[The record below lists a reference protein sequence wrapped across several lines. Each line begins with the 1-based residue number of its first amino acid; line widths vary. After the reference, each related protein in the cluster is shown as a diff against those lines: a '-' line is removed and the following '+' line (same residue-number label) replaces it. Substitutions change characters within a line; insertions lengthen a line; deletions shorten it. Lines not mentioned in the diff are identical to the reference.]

1 MINEKNILL
10 TTSPEE
16 LNGLVVFEIVTDK
29 SQGAGDYILI
39 DSSEV
44 VDQIFN
50 LEVAALKGKSVFQ
63 FLPELN
69 AELQE
74 LFSRIL
80 TLTTSCDIEF
90 YSSSNSTWY
99 SIGVQFLSN
108 YLYLS
113 FHNIT
118 SFKSVD
124 YSLDTF
130 FDFNL
135 EMFSIFDQQ
144 GKCIR
149 INKEWENVLGYT
161 FEDIKNAHYA
171 DFIHP
176 DDLKFTLEVVGN
188 FQNNQK
194 IFDFT
199 NRLIAR
205 DRSYKYIEWRSCFIN
220 GLLYSTSRDITQLKL
235 QENEIENQENIRQ
248 IVENLEG
255 VFFLVNADMSRLL
268 YITPNYNE
276 VFGVGDFNTA
286 DYLTLIQKMIHRDDL
301 KRFNESMDN
310 YRTSGVFKDEYRVW
324 KSKKEC
330 IWVYASAFQI
340 FNKNGE
346 VIRHAGFVQDITRRK
361 KAELAER
368 ESRKRLDAI
377 INTIPD
383 VLITYTSSGEYLDL
397 ITSNPNNRIFRDT
410 DVKGKHISD
419 YFSNELTDLF
429 LRNIKACLE
438 QNAMQ
443 TIVFDFE
450 KEGKTRYFEN
460 RFSPIDNDR
469 VLSVIRDSTELIIT
483 EQRLRFQL
491 KLQQVLIQISNAFLN
506 ADTEDFESVT
516 DYSIAALGSC
526 LEVDRFYIFSY
537 DGFENTITNTHE
549 WCEEG
554 IQALKPEMQ
563 NFAVLTCERWIDLL
577 KNGHLQ
583 VIEDVDSL
591 DPGDGIKSLLVS
603 QGVKSMVAVPL
614 INNERLLGFIGLD
627 YVTKNKK
634 LHDNE
639 FQLLRIF
646 AQNLVAKREKLK
658 GEIKRGV

>member
-1 MINEKNILL
+1 MINEKNTLL
-10 TTSPEE
+10 TTSPDA
-16 LNGLVVFEIVTDK
+16 LNGLVVFEIVIDK

-44 VDQIFN
+44 VNKVFN
-50 LEVAALKGKSVFQ
+50 LDAEALKGKSVFQ
-63 FLPELN
+63 FLPGLN

-90 YSSSNSTWY
+90 YSSNNSTWY
-99 SIGVQFLSN
+99 SIGVQFISN
-108 YLYLS
+108 FLYLS
-113 FHNIT
+113 FHDIT
-118 SFKSVD
+118 IYKSVD

-135 EMFSIFDQQ
+135 EMFSIFDKQ

-161 FEDIKNAHYA
+161 FEDIKNTSYT

-199 NRLIAR
+199 NRLLSKEGA
-205 DRSYKYIEWRSCFIN
+205 YKFIEWRSCFVN
-220 GLLYSTSRDITQLKL
+220 GMLYSTCRDITRMKL

-286 DYLTLIQKMIHRDDL
+286 DYLALIQKMIHRDDL
-301 KRFNESMDN
+301 KRFNESMDQ

-340 FNKNGE
+340 FNKSGDL
-346 VIRHAGFVQDITRRK
+346 IRHAGFVQDITRRK

-397 ITSNPNNRIFRDT
+397 KTSTPNSRIFKDT

-419 YFSNELTDLF
+419 YFSNEISDLF
-429 LRNIKACLE
+429 MRNIKACLE

-450 KEGKTRYFEN
+450 KEGKIRCFEN

-549 WCEEG
+549 WCKEG
-554 IQALKPEMQ
+554 IPALKPEMQ
-563 NFAVLTCERWIDLL
+563 NFSVLTFERWIDLL
-577 KNGHLQ
+577 KNGQLQ

-591 DPGDGIKSLLVS
+591 DPGDGFKSLLVS